1 MALTK
6 ADVVQNLM
14 DRNGYT
20 RTQASDLLE
29 TLLELIKTTL
39 SSGEDVM
46 VSNFGKFQVR
56 EKSQRRGRNP
66 ATGQAML
73 LEPRRVVTFQC
84 ARKLRETVNGK

>member
-14 DRNGYT
+14 DQNGYT

-29 TLLELIKTTL
+29 TLLELIKTRL
-39 SSGEDVM
+39 ASGEDIM

-56 EKSQRRGRNP
+56 EKAQRRGRNP
-66 ATGQAML
+66 ASGESMML
-73 LEPRRVVTFQC
+73 APRRVVTFQC
-84 ARKLRETVNGK
+84 ARKLREMVNG

>member
-14 DRNGYT
+14 DHNGYT
-20 RTQASDLLE
+20 RTQASELLE

-56 EKSQRRGRNP
+56 EKAQRRGRNP

>member
-6 ADVVQNLM
+6 ADVVQHLM

-39 SSGEDVM
+39 ASGEDIM

-56 EKSQRRGRNP
+56 EKAQRRGRNP
-66 ATGQAML
+66 ASGEAMM

-84 ARKLRETVNGK
+84 ARKLRETVNC

>member
-20 RTQASDLLE
+20 RTQASELLE
-29 TLLELIKTTL
+29 TLLELIKNTL

-56 EKSQRRGRNP
+56 EKAQRRGRNP

-84 ARKLRETVNGK
+84 ARKLRETVNGE

>member
-6 ADVVQNLM
+6 ADVVQHLM

-39 SSGEDVM
+39 ASGEDIM

-56 EKSQRRGRNP
+56 EKAQRRGRNP
-66 ATGQAML
+66 ASGEAMML
-73 LEPRRVVTFQC
+73 APRRVVTFQC
-84 ARKLRETVNGK
+84 ARKLRETVNC